1 MGELLEAAVSPAN
14 LVITILAVFLL
25 IYWITVIIGV
35 VDLDLFD
42 LDVDL
47 DVDADADGVSVGWLN
62 SVLAFFNLGQIPV
75 MVFLSFLIL
84 PAWGI
89 MIIVN
94 DTLGIESFVWGMLVL
109 IPVLI
114 GSLFIAKFLT
124 LPFVKI
130 FGKLSE
136 EKENEV
142 VIGKICEVTI
152 PANGAKVGQALVI
165 TKGAPL
171 LLNIFTTQGTEMAK
185 GDRGLI
191 IEYQKERNIY
201 LVEPYNN

>member
-1 MGELLEAAVSPAN
+1 MNELLEASVSPAN
-14 LVITILAVFLL
+14 LVITILAIFLL

-35 VDLDLFD
+35 VDVDLID
-42 LDVDL
+42 IDVDT
-47 DVDADADGVSVGWLN
+47 DGVSVGWLN

-75 MVFLSFLIL
+75 MIFLSFLVL
-84 PAWGI
+84 PAWGL
-89 MIIVN
+89 MLVAT
-94 DTLGIESFVWGMLVL
+94 DALGIQSFLPGL
-109 IPVLI
+109 IILLPVLFI
-114 GSLFIAKFLT
+114 CLFVAKVLT
-124 LPFVKI
+124 TPFVKV

-142 VIGKICEVTI
+142 VVGKICEVIMATQ
-152 PANGAKVGQALVI
+152 GEKVGQALVT

-171 LLNIFTTQGTEMAK
+171 LLNIHTTPGNQMVK
-185 GDRGLI
+185 GDKGLV